1 MKETERIV
9 IKDTYGLKRYEV
21 HLNNCKLQIFSFD
34 HGRQLTDEEVKSDE
48 DLLSLLRP
56 LLSFKQRN
64 QSNEIRGKAIQERP
78 EKRLLPLYV

>member
-1 MKETERIV
+1 MKETERMV

-21 HLNNCKLQIFSFD
+21 YRKNCKLQIFSFD
-34 HGRQLTDEEVKSDE
+34 HGRQLTDKEVKSDE
-48 DLLSLLRP
+48 ELLCILRP

>member
-34 HGRQLTDEEVKSDE
+34 HGRQLTDEEVKSDK
-48 DLLSLLRP
+48 DLLCILRP
-56 LLSFKQRN
+56 LLSFKQRA
-64 QSNEIRGKAIQERP
+64 QG
-78 EKRLLPLYV
+78 